1 MVVRLYG
8 TVNTQ
13 LIEFKRTGEDTW
25 EATIPRL
32 PRGVYF
38 VSLTAEDEAGNQGH
52 YVDLILTYDPVGMTL
67 QWIELSFRERLVPGY
82 VVELDKGFTEILCNR
97 FVTELCKQS
106 YTIEPR

>member
-8 TVNTQ
+8 TVNAQ
-13 LIEFKRTGEDTW
+13 LVEFKRTGEDLW

-67 QWIELSFRERLVPGY
+67 QWIELSFRERLAPGY
-82 VVELDKGFTEILCNR
+82 AVELAQEFTEQVFNRFTLELCNPN
-97 FVTELCKQS
+97 
-106 YTIEPR
+106 YTIKG